1 MEIGALN
8 RIMEEGEVVSAVA
21 VLLDPAALRRF
32 YAEVKQTPKVATVNA
47 KAEALRS
54 LKENTERNVLFFTAI
69 VTVFASAIAVGVV
82 YNSARISLAERA
94 WELASLRVLGFSRGE
109 VSMFLL
115 GELAFELLVAIPIG
129 LFLGWLLSFAII
141 AMTHSETMIIP
152 LVIAPRTY
160 AYAALATL
168 AAGIVSALIV
178 RHRIDRLDLV
188 AVLKTRE

>member
-1 MEIGALN
+1 MTLHCFTVAASCILPSSITAPVPSPMASITRTAHFTSSTAGLN
-8 RIMEEGEVVSAVA
+8 T
-21 VLLDPAALRRF
+21 LR
-32 YAEVKQTPKVATVNA
+32 
-47 KAEALRS
+47 
-54 LKENTERNVLFFTAI
+54 
-69 VTVFASAIAVGVV
+69 
-82 YNSARISLAERA
+82 AERA

-109 VSMFLL
+109 VSIFLL